1 MAKRRKFSAEYK
13 REAVG
18 LVQSSDKPISQ
29 VARDLGLNPNILS
42 RWCRECGTVGD
53 KAFAGQGKPRDEE
66 LAALRRELMQ
76 VKKERD
82 FLKEAATFFAKAS
95 K

>member
-1 MAKRRKFSAEYK
+1 MVTRRKFSAEFK

-18 LVQSSDKPISQ
+18 LVKSSEKPTSQ
-29 VARDLGLNPNILS
+29 VAQDLGINVNVLS
-42 RWCRECGTVGD
+42 RWCREVEKDEGR
-53 KAFAGQGKPRDEE
+53 AFRGQGKPRDEE
-66 LAALRRELMQ
+66 LANLKRKLLQ

-82 FLKEAATFFAKAS
+82 FLKEAAVFFAKGS